1 MLRSKLC
8 SDLIGKKSNNFSV
21 AVLFDVDY
29 STMGEFE
36 GQTAVTVTGAV
47 PTATETESLVC
58 CRSSLVVGLLTAED
72 PYPVTLTRDQPA
84 LP

>member
-1 MLRSKLC
+1 MLGFLIPKTIFRVLHLKLC
-8 SDLIGKKSNNFSV
+8 SDVVGKKSNNFSV

-47 PTATETESLVC
+47 QTATETESLVC
-58 CRSSLVVGLLTAED
+58 CSSSLVVGLLTAKD
-72 PYPVTLTRDQPA
+72 P
-84 LP
+84 